1 MRIVIAAQ
9 VYEININIS
18 SPPNYE
24 EILFFLFCLYTISV
38 FMMVDYAFTWL
49 CENSFIVYV
58 SRFAYYIQMK
68 YCCRYSL
75 QGTNFA
81 NV

>member
-1 MRIVIAAQ
+1 
-9 VYEININIS
+9 
-18 SPPNYE
+18 
-24 EILFFLFCLYTISV
+24 
-38 FMMVDYAFTWL
+38 MVDDAFTWT

-58 SRFAYYIQMK
+58 SHFGYYIQIK

-81 NV
+81 IVYNNNMIDRFSDKISYQSYISSLVHLTG